1 ITPSIEARLWDRIS
15 VSYEGTGSWTA
26 SQLIATGT
34 AMRVPERR
42 IQRYDQSMS
51 LLYSPFRNT
60 FLRLSGRHQ
69 YTSQA
74 QSEAI
79 RYLFAD
85 ANIRYKLNKWN
96 TDIEL
101 NITNLANV
109 TKYETYSVSANQFG
123 YSRYD
128 LRGRMAVL

>member
-1 ITPSIEARLWDRIS
+1 
-15 VSYEGTGSWTA
+15 YEGTGTWTS
-26 SQLIATGT
+26 SQLIAAGM
-34 AMRVPERR
+34 AMRMPDRR

-85 ANIRYKLNKWN
+85 ANIRYKLDKWS
-96 TDIEL
+96 TDLEL
-101 NITNLANV
+101 NITNLGNITA
-109 TKYETYSVSANQFG
+109 YETYSLSANQLG

-128 LRGRMAVL
+128 LRGRMAVLKLTFNL